1 MDNGAVEA
9 LIQAHVRRYMEA
21 DILDVYKLLH
31 QAVFGP
37 GHTITNPRAARE
49 WLERE
54 SATLRPQSG
63 DLLVENIHPEGGV
76 VRIHLRPYLEA
87 QGDLRKLLDGFLR
100 SSRQMQGDP
109 AQMAAWWALFQRLT
123 EQGGALANRFAARTV
138 ALVGR
143 TRAAE
148 NWPASHHSP
157 PFDRVYHPAYR
168 VLTAPIAEEILGA
181 QRMPFSPT

>member
-1 MDNGAVEA
+1 MDDGAVEA
-9 LIQAHVRRYMEA
+9 LIQAHVQRYPEA

-31 QAVFGP
+31 QGVFGP
-37 GHTITNPRAARE
+37 GHAITNQRAARD

-54 SATLRPQSG
+54 SATLRPQPG
-63 DLLVENIHPEGGV
+63 DSLVENIHPAGKM
-76 VRIHLRPYLEA
+76 VRLHLRPYLQA

-100 SSRQMQGDP
+100 SSREVQGDL

-123 EQGGALANRFAARTV
+123 EEGGALAARFANRTV

-148 NWPASHHSP
+148 KWPASHHSP
-157 PFDRVYHPAYR
+157 AFERAYHPAYR
-168 VLTAPIAEEILGA
+168 VLTASIAQEILGA
-181 QRMPFSPT
+181 QRMPFTPV